1 MFVAAVVQLTSTSD
15 AEANLKSAEALVRRA
30 ASHGAKLICTPENTN
45 YLGPHQE
52 KVRLAEPLSG
62 PTVSRLRELAASTG
76 SHLLIG
82 SINERSD
89 MADRCFNT
97 SVLLGP
103 TGDIL
108 AKYRKIH
115 LFDVDVSA
123 EVRFRESDTIVPGD
137 KVVVAETP
145 LGRIGLSIC
154 YDLRFP
160 ELYAK
165 LVAKGAQLIS
175 IPAAFTLHTGKDH
188 WHPLVRARAI
198 ETQSY
203 VLAAGQCGTHDDGGL
218 RNSYGHSMIVDP
230 WGHVT
235 AMASDGPTIAMAEI
249 DLDRIDV
256 VRNAIPVCSH
266 RCL

>member
-266 RCL
+266 RRL